1 MSNNRFD
8 DLLKFY
14 EWIKSKYH
22 RNFSSSIRSSFW
34 SFLCH
39 LRPLYAGNYPKL
51 SIHAF
56 SSITLLFSV
65 YFLAKFYCVL
75 KSNFK
80 TIQCP
85 NFILFCSCFRNLLYR
100 HKSHRLEKYC
110 EIVCNGP
117 IIGLKCF
124 YQYQA
129 FL

>member
-1 MSNNRFD
+1 MSNNRFV
-8 DLLKFY
+8 DLLKFC
-14 EWIKSKYH
+14 EWIKSKYRH
-22 RNFSSSIRSSFW
+22 NFSSSIQSSFW
-34 SFLCH
+34 NFLCH
-39 LRPLYAGNYPKL
+39 LRPLYVDNYPKL
-51 SIHAF
+51 LKRAF
-56 SSITLLFSV
+56 SSIILLFSV

-85 NFILFCSCFRNLLYR
+85 NFILFCSYFRNLLYQ

-117 IIGLKCF
+117 ITGPKCF